1 MPMKQWSA
9 IEVGNEIAISFQLSF
24 MSSLDFKPLSVP
36 IEANLGSVSKEKSQL
51 GVINENDLL
60 LKLFS

>member
-1 MPMKQWSA
+1 MVP
-9 IEVGNEIAISFQLSF
+9 IEVGNEIVINFQLSF